1 MRKAV
6 LLLSGGLDSTLA
18 GKILLDLGV
27 MVEAVNF
34 TSPFCNCTAKGAG
47 CSAARRAAE
56 QLGVSV
62 KVFACGR
69 EYLQVMKHPRFGR
82 GRGMNACIDCRIY
95 MFSRAREYMEKRGFD
110 FVATGEVLGERPMS
124 QSKAAM
130 ALIERES
137 GLVGRIVR
145 PLSAQHFPPSIPEQ
159 QGLIE
164 RSRLEG
170 IQGRCRKPQ
179 LEMAQELGLADLPCP
194 AGGCKLAQKEFAI
207 KFSEL
212 LANEPGFG
220 LHDAMLLRY
229 GRHFRLPS
237 GAKAVVGRREGE
249 NRILEGAAGMND
261 AVLVPKKVPGPSVL
275 VRRYTSADDLR
286 LAASILAAYTKNAS
300 TLEVI
305 VRNGGVIGVDGWV
318 ETVVPMDRDVLETL
332 KIGGD
337 PSRRAPL

>member
-1 MRKAV
+1 M
-6 LLLSGGLDSTLA
+6 LLSGGLDSTLA

-62 KVFACGR
+62 KVFPCGQ
-69 EYLQVMKHPRFGR
+69 EYLQVMKYPRFGR

-95 MFSRAREYMEKRGFD
+95 MFSRARKYMEERGFD

-124 QSKAAM
+124 QRQGAL

-159 QGLIE
+159 TGHLE
-164 RSRLEG
+164 RSRLKG
-170 IQGRCRKPQ
+170 IRGRGRKPQ
-179 LEMAQELGLADLPCP
+179 LELARKLGLADLPCP
-194 AGGCKLAQKEFAI
+194 AGGCKLTQKDFAT

-212 LANEPGFG
+212 LTNEPGFG
-220 LHDAMLLRY
+220 LQDAMLLRY

-237 GAKAVVGRREGE
+237 GAKAVVGRREEE
-249 NRILEGAAGMND
+249 NGILERAAGGND
-261 AVLVPKKVPGPSVL
+261 AVLAPKKVPGPSVL
-275 VRRYTSADDLR
+275 VRRYTGPDDLR
-286 LAASILAAYTKNAS
+286 LAAGILAAYTKNAS
-300 TLEVI
+300 CLEVE
-305 VRNGGVIGVDGWV
+305 VRNGGVIGLERWV
-318 ETVVPMDRDVLETL
+318 ETAAPLVRDVLETL

-337 PSRRAPL
+337 ADQGARR